1 MPYIGHS
8 PTQAGSYIEVD
19 DFGSSFNGSNVAF
32 TLQVG
37 GVNITPN
44 QQNLLV
50 MIDGVLQQPSNAFSV
65 SGSTITFTEAPV
77 SGADLYCLL
86 MGQSA
91 SVGQGT
97 IGADEL
103 KVSGD
108 GSDGQVLK
116 SDGDGTFTWLSQDDI
131 AAGTLANARTINGV
145 SFNGSAN
152 ITVTA
157 DANTLSNTTLKS
169 TVVSSSLTSVGT
181 LTALTTGAITQN
193 AGTFTIK
200 NASSDSNGLKI
211 YQDSGDASKIYNH
224 YNGTLQLGVGST
236 TALTIDS
243 SENSTF
249 AGAIIQSMSNPYTKM
264 IDTSSGGDDYGLNNN
279 GSKFSIYNWTDGR
292 EELYFGGDGNAT
304 FAGAVTINT
313 SASEQLMFK
322 GATSPYLR
330 FYEST
335 TAKAYI
341 QWHSDGYLNLENS
354 EAGTNLAVGA
364 NGIGIGS
371 TSPDSLIHAKV
382 TTNTSENIKIQNDD
396 SMTTMGVSSD
406 GYSFHTYQHNWYW
419 ASWDGSTWS
428 TKARLDSNG
437 NFGLGTS
444 SINSN
449 AKMHI
454 RGGDSGQTSSSNN
467 TQLTVESSGTAGIQ
481 LLTGTTN
488 VGGFWIGDS
497 NGAES
502 GGKLYYSNNTDF
514 WQFYNSGST
523 DTLNISTS
531 MVRLYNADSG
541 SAGSTLKQL
550 SMGWSTSTYWDTT
563 DTGTFV
569 GMSIANAHND
579 AGVGCGIQFVTRS
592 SSSGISYI
600 VSRGE
605 GSDSSSLHFGTR
617 GTDGVARRMLIG
629 ADGSVNIS
637 ANSNNKAS
645 INIVGTG
652 TGQAPNDAKVYVSKN
667 SANDWSFIGTGG
679 GDNYGMKL
687 NGAGSYALFITDHN
701 QSGDVRSRI
710 SFDGYVYSTDGSIH
724 DIDSDKRKK
733 EDIDSAES
741 QWQMLKDLPLQ
752 KFKWKDKRAGDK
764 YSYGWI
770 AQDVQKKYPEL
781 VSIVPQTKEDIENE
795 VEDPEY
801 LTVRTGDIHRL
812 AIKALQEAMDK
823 IETLEAKVEA
833 LENA

>member
-279 GSKFSIYNWTDGR
+279 DSKFSIYNWTDGR

-304 FAGAVTINT
+304 FAGAITINT
-313 SASEQLMFK
+313 STSEQLMLK

-354 EAGTNLAVGA
+354 EASTNLAVGA
-364 NGIGIGS
+364 NGVGIGVTAPKTALEVGGAGGAHVTLSHTPTNASDIADNDLLGQIDFAGYDTDYSGDFIIGARIKAQVDGTWDASGGGNVADAPTELQFITVNSDTSHDIDHATNLNMVIKSDGKVGIGTTAPDVSLDVMSSDNFKNILLS
-371 TSPDSLIHAKV
+371 TSKSDDTDQYVGIAMQHETSAEEDICIVSGDS
-382 TTNTSENIKIQNDD
+382 QD
-396 SMTTMGVSSD
+396 GVSILTI
-406 GYSFHTYQHNWYW
+406 GGGQAVYNTFEQ
-419 ASWDGSTWS
+419 
-428 TKARLDSNG
+428 
-437 NFGLGTS
+437 
-444 SINSN
+444 
-449 AKMHI
+449 I
-454 RGGDSGQTSSSNN
+454 RFY
-467 TQLTVESSGTAGIQ
+467 TA
-481 LLTGTTN
+481 
-488 VGGFWIGDS
+488 
-497 NGAES
+497 
-502 GGKLYYSNNTDF
+502 
-514 WQFYNSGST
+514 ST
-523 DTLNISTS
+523 DT
-531 MVRLYNADSG
+531 
-541 SAGSTLKQL
+541 
-550 SMGWSTSTYWDTT
+550 TT
-563 DTGTFV
+563 TGTERMRIKSDGALTLV
-569 GMSIANAHND
+569 EKANAIANSLRFQGLETVGDDEAQNYTMDGTCCIVILANHSSED
-579 AGVGCGIQFVTRS
+579 AALFFM
-592 SSSGISYI
+592 SYASATI
-600 VSRGE
+600 TKIADPSNE
-605 GSDSSSLHFGTR
+605 YDTSA
-617 GTDGVARRMLIG
+617 TDGKSCIYK
-629 ADGSVNIS
+629 SS
-637 ANSNNKAS
+637 
-645 INIVGTG
+645 
-652 TGQAPNDAKVYVSKN
+652 N
-667 SANDWSFIGTGG
+667 SATFT
-679 GDNYGMKL
+679 
-687 NGAGSYALFITDHN
+687 
-701 QSGDVRSRI
+701 
-710 SFDGYVYSTDGSIH
+710 
-724 DIDSDKRKK
+724 
-733 EDIDSAES
+733 
-741 QWQMLKDLPLQ
+741 
-752 KFKWKDKRAGDK
+752 
-764 YSYGWI
+764 
-770 AQDVQKKYPEL
+770 
-781 VSIVPQTKEDIENE
+781 IENKRGGARNMG
-795 VEDPEY
+795 VAQIAV
-801 LTVRTGDIHRL
+801 TSAV
-812 AIKALQEAMDK
+812 
-823 IETLEAKVEA
+823 
-833 LENA
+833 